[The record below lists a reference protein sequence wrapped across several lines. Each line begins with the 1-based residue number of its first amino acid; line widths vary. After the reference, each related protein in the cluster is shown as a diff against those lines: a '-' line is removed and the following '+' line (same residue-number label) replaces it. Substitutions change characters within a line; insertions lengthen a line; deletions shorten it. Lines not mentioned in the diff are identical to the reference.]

1 VTGPTRRLGSPTTRH
16 AAQPEWAADEA
27 PARGTGRVVAI
38 GLGVAALLALIVF
51 VATRLFGGPGSPQQV
66 EVPNVTGQLQEAAR
80 ESLSG
85 AGFLPN
91 VQREAS
97 SNVPINQATRTDPPA
112 GQKAAKGSQ
121 VTLYVSTGPAQVQVP
136 DLTGK
141 TTSEAAQ
148 QLQALGLTTANN
160 TNTKPTSDSSLVD
173 KVVDQDPKAGATVP
187 GGTAVTLSVGTKQ
200 NTMTVPQLAGLRV
213 DQAELQ
219 LTNMGLQWTATDVDG
234 PGDRDTVLRT
244 SPAANQQVATGGT
257 VTLYVSRGNQIAM
270 PDVRNLSADDARRT
284 LKSAGFDGDIQF
296 TRTGVSNPN
305 LDSVVVSQS
314 VAPGQGVN
322 PDGSVQLAVGQFSGG
337 SSSSGNSGSGSG
349 SGSSGTGSRSTGPG
363 NGTGNG

>member
-1 VTGPTRRLGSPTTRH
+1 
-16 AAQPEWAADEA
+16 
-27 PARGTGRVVAI
+27 
-38 GLGVAALLALIVF
+38 
-51 VATRLFGGPGSPQQV
+51 
-66 EVPNVTGQLQEAAR
+66 
-80 ESLSG
+80 
-85 AGFLPN
+85 

-219 LTNMGLQWTATDVDG
+219 LTNMGLQWSTTQVDG
-234 PGDRDTVLRT
+234 PGDRDTVVRT
-244 SPAANQQVATGGT
+244 SPGANQQVAVGGT

-270 PDVRNLSADDARRT
+270 PDVRNLTTNDARKA
-284 LKSAGFDGDIQF
+284 LKNAGFDGDIQI
-296 TRTGVSNPN
+296 TRTSVSNP
-305 LDSVVVSQS
+305 DQDGVVVSQS
-314 VAPGQGVN
+314 VAPQQGVN
-322 PDGSVQLAVGQFSGG
+322 PDGSVQLTVGQLAGG
-337 SSSSGNSGSGSG
+337 PSIANNGGASRSNNNNGTAPG
-349 SGSSGTGSRSTGPG
+349 GTGTP
-363 NGTGNG
+363 GTGLGTG